1 MKTKIEL
8 HTFATFDEAIFQMNL
23 GGAFLEFNEGKSSA
37 EEFNDTRFSLEDNI
51 KMFDDF
57 IDFLNSSG
65 SFNLRWGVLK
75 TGHFFVIDLE
85 EESKSEED

>member
-8 HTFATFDEAIFQMNL
+8 HTFATFEEAVFQMNL
-23 GGAFLEFNEGKSSA
+23 GEAFLEFDEGKSAS
-37 EEFNDTRFSLEDNI
+37 EEFNDSRFSLEDNM
-51 KMFDDF
+51 KMFDNF

-75 TGHFFVIDLE
+75 SGHFFVIDLNE
-85 EESKSEED
+85 ETEDV